1 MKISCLALKGPY
13 STPYIRT
20 SSNSYRRHLVTKPI
34 RFAAALLFAGFLL
47 PAMAS
52 AEILSTEEALA
63 DRVIGDP
70 AAPITIIEYAS
81 LTCPHC
87 ATFHAETLPRLKE
100 DWIETGKAK
109 MIYRDFPLD
118 KYAAT
123 ASMIT
128 RCAPKDK
135 YFTFLNAFYAQQRN
149 WSSAPDP
156 IKVLTQ
162 LAGLGGMSKED
173 VDACLA
179 NEALQ
184 DGILQMRL
192 EGQMEYEI
200 NSTPSFVI
208 NGNKIT
214 NLPYADINDL
224 LEDAAK

>member
-1 MKISCLALKGPY
+1 M
-13 STPYIRT
+13 TR
-20 SSNSYRRHLVTKPI
+20 PI
-34 RFAAALLFAGFLL
+34 RFVTALFVILLL
-47 PAMAS
+47 PAAVS
-52 AEILSTEEALA
+52 AENLSTEEALK

-87 ATFHAETLPRLKE
+87 ANFHADTLPLLEK

-109 MIYRDFPLD
+109 LIYRDYPLD
-118 KYAAT
+118 RYAAS
-123 ASMIT
+123 ASMIA
-128 RCAPKDK
+128 RCAPTDK
-135 YFTFLNAFYAQQRN
+135 YFTFLNAFFAQQKT
-149 WSSAPDP
+149 WSRAEDP
-156 IKVLTQ
+156 VKVLTQ

-192 EGQMEYEI
+192 EGQMEYDV

-208 NGNKIT
+208 DGKKVA
-214 NLPYADINDL
+214 NLPYEDLNEL
-224 LEDAAK
+224 LENAAK

>member
-1 MKISCLALKGPY
+1 
-13 STPYIRT
+13 
-20 SSNSYRRHLVTKPI
+20 VTRPI
-34 RFAAALLFAGFLL
+34 RFLTILFISLLL
-47 PAMAS
+47 PAAVS
-52 AEILSTEEALA
+52 AEILSTEEALK

-87 ATFHAETLPRLKE
+87 ANFHADTLPKLEK

-109 MIYRDFPLD
+109 LIYRDYPLD
-118 KYAAT
+118 RYAAS
-123 ASMIT
+123 ASMIA
-128 RCAPKDK
+128 RCAPTDK
-135 YFTFLNAFYAQQRN
+135 YFTFLNAFFAQQKT
-149 WSSAPDP
+149 WSRADDP
-156 IKVLTQ
+156 VKVLTQ

-192 EGQMEYEI
+192 EGQMEYDI

-208 NGNKIT
+208 DGKKVA
-214 NLPYADINDL
+214 NLPYEDINEL
-224 LEDAAK
+224 LENAAK

>member
-1 MKISCLALKGPY
+1 
-13 STPYIRT
+13 
-20 SSNSYRRHLVTKPI
+20 VTRPI
-34 RFAAALLFAGFLL
+34 RFLTILFVSLLL
-47 PAMAS
+47 PAAVS
-52 AEILSTEEALA
+52 AEILSTEEALK

-87 ATFHAETLPRLKE
+87 ANFHADTLPKLEK

-109 MIYRDFPLD
+109 LIYRDYPLD
-118 KYAAT
+118 RYAAS
-123 ASMIT
+123 AAMIA
-128 RCAPKDK
+128 RCAPTDK
-135 YFTFLNAFYAQQRN
+135 YFTFLNAFFAQQKT
-149 WSSAPDP
+149 WSRADDP
-156 IKVLTQ
+156 VKVLTQ

-192 EGQMEYEI
+192 EGQMEYDI

-208 NGNKIT
+208 DGKKVS
-214 NLPYADINDL
+214 NLPYEDL
-224 LEDAAK
+224 NELLKDAAK